1 MHRFICILCTS
12 RSIKNYSIPYDFSDT
27 FGVIFLS
34 AISPVSYLHRG
45 LAWFLISS
53 NSVSGMSSVI
63 METIPALL
71 LKSCHFTAAL
81 VNPGSSVQSMS
92 TFLHATA
99 LSLLMCRLLSSLG
112 RRPFWE
118 PLLPLRLPT
127 IDFNSVWT
135 PCKDVLSRHSNKV
148 YSPICCSYL
157 CQPVNSQQALCKIEP
172 FP

>member
-63 METIPALL
+63 TDTIPALL

-135 PCKDVLSRHSNKV
+135 PERMSWADTQTRSAAQSVVPASEFIAGPMQNRTFSLN
-148 YSPICCSYL
+148 
-157 CQPVNSQQALCKIEP
+157 
-172 FP
+172 